1 MKTKIGSS
9 NLCIFDLEKSSR
21 RERDRNRKNSKE
33 LIVVRKMKF
42 SQNQM
47 VKHECGQRDG
57 QILNVLYFEA
67 RAHGISSCI
76 NHEVRETNKMK
87 CESKV
92 FVVWKRKN
100 GATII

>member
-1 MKTKIGSS
+1 M
-9 NLCIFDLEKSSR
+9 CIFDLEKSR
-21 RERDRNRKNSKE
+21 RRGRDRNRKNIEE

-47 VKHECGQRDG
+47 VKRECGQRDC

-67 RAHGISSCI
+67 RAQRISSFI
-76 NHEVRETNKMK
+76 NHEVRETKKMK

-92 FVVWKRKN
+92 FMVWKRMN